1 MFIVAS
7 CYDNGEGVTQDKTKA
22 FEWFLK
28 AAENGSVD
36 AMKEVGCC
44 LCRGTGV
51 SRDLKK
57 AREWLTKASEN
68 EEQDQK
74 KQ

>member
-1 MFIVAS
+1 M
-7 CYDNGEGVTQDKTKA
+7 TQDKTKA

-28 AAENGSVD
+28 SAQNGHVES
-36 AMKEVGCC
+36 MKEVGFR

-51 SRDLKK
+51 PRDLEK
-57 AREWLTKASEN
+57 AREWYAKASKN
-68 EEQDQK
+68 KEQNQK

>member
-1 MFIVAS
+1 M
-7 CYDNGEGVTQDKTKA
+7 TQDKTKA

-28 AAENGSVD
+28 AAKNGD
-36 AMKEVGCC
+36 IEAMNNVGCD

-57 AREWLTKASEN
+57 AREWFTKVTDN
-68 EEQDQK
+68 EAQNQK

>member
-1 MFIVAS
+1 M
-7 CYDNGEGVTQDKTKA
+7 TQDKTKS
-22 FEWFLK
+22 FEWYLK
-28 AAENGSVD
+28 SAENGDVQ
-36 AMKEVGCC
+36 AMNTDGCC

-57 AREWLTKASEN
+57 AREWFTKVTDN
-68 EEQDQK
+68 EAQNQK